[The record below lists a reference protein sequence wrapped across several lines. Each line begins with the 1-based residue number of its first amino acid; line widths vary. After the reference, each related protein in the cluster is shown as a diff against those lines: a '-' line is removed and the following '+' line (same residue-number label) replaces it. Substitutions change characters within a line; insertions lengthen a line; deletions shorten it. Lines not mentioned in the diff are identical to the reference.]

1 MNSIVSRAARCSAVG
16 LAALLLIALNPL
28 SVFAQAPRV
37 RFERDDDSGRLRVL
51 IDGNEAITYCF
62 ASDLDLVHYFPVRS
76 PSGKSMTIQHPDPY
90 PHHRSFWFA
99 DRVRPAGGRDVSFY
113 NALYSKVDKDDPKAP
128 FRDRIRHV
136 GFLPSQQ
143 GSARE
148 GIVGTKLVWEMD
160 LDQPV
165 LDEVRTMRV
174 VPLADGE
181 YFLDITFTVTAARG
195 EVTFTSDWVHYAW
208 PYLRMSPEFSVQ
220 QGGTITNSEGGINQA
235 GTNGKEAVWVDYS
248 NTVGDQTEG
257 LAVFSHPDN
266 AQPHKWLTRD
276 YGCFGPRRIDS
287 RSGET
292 FTLKPGDSLSRR
304 VGVLVHRGDV
314 ESGLVAKR
322 YQAYIDGDL

>member
-1 MNSIVSRAARCSAVG
+1 MKSILRRAVRYKAIC
-16 LAALLLIALNPL
+16 LATLLVITLAPL
-28 SVFAQAPRV
+28 SVLAVDPRV
-37 RFERDDDSGRLRVL
+37 QFERDDDAGQLRVL
-51 IDGNEAITYCF
+51 IDGKEAITYRF
-62 ASDLDLVHYFPVRS
+62 AQDLDLVHYFPVRS
-76 PSGKSMTIQHPDPY
+76 PSGKSMTVQHPDPY

-99 DRVRPAGGRDVSFY
+99 DRVRVGGGRHVGFY
-113 NALYSKVDKDDPKAP
+113 NALYSQADKDDPKSP

-136 GFLPSQQ
+136 AFLPSPPDQ
-143 GSARE
+143 AILRA
-148 GIVGTKLVWEMD
+148 KLVWEMD

-165 LDEVRTMRV
+165 VDEIRTMRV

-181 YFLDITFTVTAARG
+181 YFLDITFTLTAARDD
-195 EVTFTSDWVHYAW
+195 VTFTSDWVHYAW
-208 PYLRMSPEFSVQ
+208 PYIRMSPAFSVQ
-220 QGGTITNSEGGINQA
+220 QGGTITNSEGGTNQT

-248 NTVGDQTEG
+248 NTVDGQTEG

-287 RSGET
+287 KSGEP

-314 ESGLVAKR
+314 QSGTVAKR
-322 YQAYIDGDL
+322 YQAYVDGDL